1 MQIWSNSNSLGQPYA
16 ILVIDEYI
24 VPPALDEDGDGRP
37 ELVPLSAKYGSS
49 CGVHREPGQSGCY
62 NTSTG
67 VQLPVGARALWCD
80 QPWCY
85 VDPENC
91 DLGSNASSYGLLSTD
106 CADNVQGSGENR
118 EAPLF
123 F

>member
-1 MQIWSNSNSLGQPYA
+1 VAPT
-16 ILVIDEYI
+16 
-24 VPPALDEDGDGRP
+24 LDEDGDGYP
-37 ELVPLSAKYGSS
+37 ELVLYSAELGSS
-49 CGVHREPGQSGCY
+49 CEVHLEPGQSDCY

-67 VQLPVGARALWCD
+67 VLLPDDERALWCD

-106 CADNVQGSGENR
+106 CADDVQGSGENR